1 MRKLRSIIF
10 LFTCSILTLVS
21 ISFLFLILGIVV
33 WKGFPAISLTFLT
46 QSSRNFG
53 LDGGIFYQM
62 LGTILLILSAAML
75 SFPIA
80 LCSALCETEFLRPSL
95 RKVAV
100 YSIYVLNGVPTI
112 LYGLVGFMVFG
123 IYLGWGISWITGSII
138 LAIMILPT
146 LVVSMREA
154 ILNIPDKYR
163 EAGLALGF
171 SPWKLIQSVVI
182 PQSFHGFI
190 TGLLLGLSRAAGETA
205 AILFTAT
212 VFSGINFPRSFF
224 EPVTTLQ
231 THLFILSQEG
241 VDSTSLT
248 HAWGTALVLISLVLF
263 FNLGSLFMRRKLSW
277 EAER

>member
-1 MRKLRSIIF
+1 M
-10 LFTCSILTLVS
+10 
-21 ISFLFLILGIVV
+21 ILGIIIA
-33 WKGFPAISLTFLT
+33 KGWPAISLTFLT
-46 QSSRNFG
+46 QGSRNFG
-53 LDGGIFYQM
+53 LEGGIFYQI
-62 LGTILLILSAAML
+62 LGTILLIVTAGIL

-95 RKVAV
+95 RKLAV
-100 YSIYVLNGVPTI
+100 YSMYALNGVPTI
-112 LYGLVGFMVFG
+112 LFGLVGFMIFG
-123 IYLGWGISWITGSII
+123 IYLGWGISWITGGII

-154 ILNIPDKYR
+154 IQNIPDKYR
-163 EAGLALGF
+163 EAGLALGL
-171 SPWKLIQSVVI
+171 SPWKLIRLVII

-212 VFSGINFPRSFF
+212 AFSGVHFPRSFF
-224 EPVTTLQ
+224 EPVSTLQ
-231 THLFILSQEG
+231 THLFVLSQEG
-241 VDSTSLT
+241 VDSISLT

-263 FNLGSLFMRRKLSW
+263 FNLGSLFMRTKLSW